1 IKKYADLYNIRFI
14 IMSAT
19 LPKIGNLKI
28 KGLKT
33 ESIIYLLPDARQD
46 YFNNPNFSQRVNF
59 NFSLSDKRI
68 SLEALALKVKEASE
82 GFDKEDQGNVK
93 PQDSVYTVV
102 EFIFKNATTLFEKEI
117 QKINHGFFDEI
128 FVLSG
133 TILSHRRRYI
143 INYLKNQTN
152 RSKK

>member
-1 IKKYADLYNIRFI
+1 
-14 IMSAT
+14 
-19 LPKIGNLKI
+19 
-28 KGLKT
+28 
-33 ESIIYLLPDARQD
+33 ARQD

-82 GFDKEDQGNVK
+82 GFAKEDQGNVK

-152 RSKK
+152 RSKKILLITTQVVEAGVDI